1 MINNDI
7 IYMNI
12 KSTRSLYDDVL
23 PIVDRRV
30 GSRFTKVVG
39 KIFLWSVCWGK
50 KRKIWGLPRPD
61 IYDSVIFGVTDNIT
75 YRRRTKLRLLSTY
88 GGS

>member
-23 PIVDRRV
+23 PIVASV
-30 GSRFTKVVG
+30 HGSRRLGRYFLCVVG
-39 KIFLWSVCWGK
+39 VLGE